1 MSGIMIYTLIY
12 VPASDLNLF
21 GFAYLFLMFIHF
33 WWTIVSGLKSRKVSN
48 ELTLKLNK
56 WQELNV
62 DEISFIEMK
71 VLKRTIEMFKREENN
86 EETTL

>member
-1 MSGIMIYTLIY
+1 
-12 VPASDLNLF
+12 
-21 GFAYLFLMFIHF
+21 
-33 WWTIVSGLKSRKVSN
+33 
-48 ELTLKLNK
+48 LKLNK

-62 DEISFIEMK
+62 NEISFIEMK